1 MPPWDAPI
9 LPGAPPAVGECDINA
24 PAVTIVKRQP
34 LYIEADSRDPVA
46 RGSKFCERRPPPFT
60 FAPQRLQAG
69 GSASLRGS
77 NDGRN
82 FVLLRS
88 RAVGNVRTHAQA
100 CRTDW

>member
-34 LYIEADSRDPVA
+34 SYIEADSRDPVA
-46 RGSKFCERRPPPFT
+46 RGSKFCGTPPTAVHFC
-60 FAPQRLQAG
+60 AQRLQAG

-100 CRTDW
+100 CRTD